1 MLDSTS
7 LLTRLKNV
15 QVDTPAGFLQI
26 QLSNANSNQLKLILA
41 SGATALGSVDLS
53 GFVALF
59 DPRSFA

>member
-1 MLDSTS
+1 M
-7 LLTRLKNV
+7 

-41 SGATALGSVDLS
+41 AGATALGSVDLS